1 MILTYSP
8 LQLFLHSLMV
18 IISMVLSPVSNYTI
32 RSLMCQVWNTH
43 NTIQLWDANHT
54 FPLPFFQSHPRH
66 REPESQP
73 KAGVVDFQ
81 DSILFGRRGDD
92 SKAGILKMT
101 AFFLYAVMKPF
112 NLIIAD
118 NLQGLEEDAH
128 TLLLEGKMT
137 TGAVISDG
145 RIVNDSFSFDT
156 VVITSLLRSPSAI

>member
-1 MILTYSP
+1 
-8 LQLFLHSLMV
+8 
-18 IISMVLSPVSNYTI
+18 
-32 RSLMCQVWNTH
+32 MCQVWNTH

-101 AFFLYAVMKPF
+101 AFSPDVVMMPF
-112 NLIIAD
+112 SLVIAD
-118 NLQGLEEDAH
+118 NLQGLEEDGKD
-128 TLLLEGKMT
+128 LLLKGKMT
-137 TGAVISDG
+137 TGVISSDG
-145 RIVNDSFSFDT
+145 RIVNDRFSFDT
-156 VVITSLLRSPSAI
+156 SDNLDIGITKTNNKFEIRLNSDIFRGATVVATPHFYAES